1 MAISVMETRC
11 EELNELKGWMHQLG
25 ADMQTAILG
34 RISDIDNRIQNLSDR
49 VSSLEMHNEAVLQQT
64 DESITAASD
73 YPPKSAPFTYP
84 QSPH

>member
-11 EELNELKGWMHQLG
+11 AELNELKGWMHQLV

-49 VSSLEMHNEAVLQQT
+49 VS
-64 DESITAASD
+64 
-73 YPPKSAPFTYP
+73 
-84 QSPH
+84 